1 MHAYIRTYIQDLDSL
16 EAVIFWWHKANVV
29 VFYDWSVESNPDAPE
44 KSALYLMQ
52 GGITLPSP
60 DFYMYVTPQSLST
73 AIP

>member
-1 MHAYIRTYIQDLDSL
+1 
-16 EAVIFWWHKANVV
+16 VV